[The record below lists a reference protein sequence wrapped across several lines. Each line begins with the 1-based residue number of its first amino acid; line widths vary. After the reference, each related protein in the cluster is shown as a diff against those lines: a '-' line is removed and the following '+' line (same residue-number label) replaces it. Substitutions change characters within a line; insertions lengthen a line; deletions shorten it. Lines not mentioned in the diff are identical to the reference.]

1 MNKQSSHT
9 VSPVL
14 SAKND
19 GAPPSTDVFAR
30 RSERPLIRE
39 ERIQSPRQN
48 SKETK
53 IQSRNSSERSSS
65 SSNDDNNDNNNN
77 NNNKKKENDGATKRS
92 SSSSSTTS
100 SSSSSESDDEGSG
113 GGEQT
118 RGGKIERNKKK
129 TKQTT
134 TTMTTT
140 ATKEQKETKKK
151 KKKKSKTKNKTKD
164 RKEKQH
170 QPKNEEEKM
179 NKKIRAAK
187 RGTRSELSVSKGGWT
202 KHGYA
207 YDNANV
213 LNTTNLKSKAGII
226 ERISAKEVSPEEFD
240 RRFSLTRTPCII
252 TDAMDH
258 WPCFMKT
265 LNSKGKE
272 DNPREWTI
280 DKLQKRFPKDRFKVG
295 SDDDGYAVRMTM
307 TEFQFYCDEERN
319 PDYGCK
325 RDDSPLYVFD
335 GSVFDKENTK
345 ELEKDFDIPSYFSE
359 DLFKYVGHK
368 RRPPHRWVVFGPPRS
383 GSSVHVDPL
392 ATSAWNALISG
403 QKRWV
408 LYPPDKGLSKPL
420 LKPKGIGLDG
430 E

>member
-1 MNKQSSHT
+1 MLFYEIQLIDFCGFLTAQTEKREFFQALSSSEPRPPISTTNTDTMMNKQSSHT

-30 RSERPLIRE
+30 LSERPLIRE

-170 QPKNEEEKM
+170 EPKNEEEKM

-272 DNPREWTI
+272 DNPREGAI
-280 DKLQKRFPKDRFKVG
+280 YKLQKGFRRI
-295 SDDDGYAVRMTM
+295 
-307 TEFQFYCDEERN
+307 
-319 PDYGCK
+319 
-325 RDDSPLYVFD
+325 DS
-335 GSVFDKENTK
+335 K
-345 ELEKDFDIPSYFSE
+345 
-359 DLFKYVGHK
+359 
-368 RRPPHRWVVFGPPRS
+368 
-383 GSSVHVDPL
+383 
-392 ATSAWNALISG
+392 
-403 QKRWV
+403 
-408 LYPPDKGLSKPL
+408 
-420 LKPKGIGLDG
+420 
-430 E
+430 

>member
-1 MNKQSSHT
+1 MTMMRGNKPSSHI

-19 GAPPSTDVFAR
+19 GAPPSDDDFAR
-30 RSERPLIRE
+30 RSERPIIRE

-65 SSNDDNNDNNNN
+65 SSNDDNNNNNNNN
-77 NNNKKKENDGATKRS
+77 NNNKKKTTKKENDGATKRS

-100 SSSSSESDDEGSG
+100 SSSSSESEDEGSG

-118 RGGKIERNKKK
+118 RGEKIERNKKK

-134 TTMTTT
+134 TTTTT
-140 ATKEQKETKKK
+140 TTKEQKETKKK

-325 RDDSPLYVFD
+325 RDDSPL
-335 GSVFDKENTK
+335 
-345 ELEKDFDIPSYFSE
+345 
-359 DLFKYVGHK
+359 
-368 RRPPHRWVVFGPPRS
+368 
-383 GSSVHVDPL
+383 
-392 ATSAWNALISG
+392 
-403 QKRWV
+403 
-408 LYPPDKGLSKPL
+408 
-420 LKPKGIGLDG
+420 
-430 E
+430 

>member
-1 MNKQSSHT
+1 MFFYEIPNKTFCFLTAQTEKREALSSSEPRHPPRRESTTNTDTMINKQSSHT
-9 VSPVL
+9 VSHIVL

-151 KKKKSKTKNKTKD
+151 KKKKKSKTKNKTKD

-170 QPKNEEEKM
+170 EPKNEEEKM

-213 LNTTNLKSKAGII
+213 LNTTNLKSKAGTI

-240 RRFSLTRTPCII
+240 RRFP
-252 TDAMDH
+252 
-258 WPCFMKT
+258 
-265 LNSKGKE
+265 
-272 DNPREWTI
+272 
-280 DKLQKRFPKDRFKVG
+280 
-295 SDDDGYAVRMTM
+295 
-307 TEFQFYCDEERN
+307 
-319 PDYGCK
+319 
-325 RDDSPLYVFD
+325 
-335 GSVFDKENTK
+335 
-345 ELEKDFDIPSYFSE
+345 
-359 DLFKYVGHK
+359 
-368 RRPPHRWVVFGPPRS
+368 
-383 GSSVHVDPL
+383 
-392 ATSAWNALISG
+392 
-403 QKRWV
+403 
-408 LYPPDKGLSKPL
+408 
-420 LKPKGIGLDG
+420 
-430 E
+430 